1 MAAAQ
6 DKSSWRPPVFTRADL
21 NPFNILIRGDR
32 VVGLVDWEISGWYP
46 NYWEYTSAWL
56 GSATRTGRR
65 KCIDE
70 FLEPFPDELKMETIR
85 QKWWG
90 VEYRSSHGLAISFEC
105 YKGVGAP
112 TTAPPFR
119 ITLNHG
125 HTSERLEKIFRVD
138 DFPNHDADEE
148 VVGVPNVV

>member
-6 DKSSWRPPVFTRADL
+6 DKSSWRPPVFTHADL

-56 GSATRTGRR
+56 GSATRTGWR

-90 VEYRSSHGLAISFEC
+90 GI
-105 YKGVGAP
+105 
-112 TTAPPFR
+112 
-119 ITLNHG
+119 
-125 HTSERLEKIFRVD
+125 
-138 DFPNHDADEE
+138 
-148 VVGVPNVV
+148 